1 MDEEIFKQEKEKLKD
16 IVKKINKEEN
26 NLEQYL
32 SSADMNYDLENI
44 AQAQFVSSQLRKL
57 ENIKSIKDKPYFA
70 RMDFKEDG
78 KNVEKLYIGKISL
91 LDNKTAYPIIVDWRA
106 PISNL
111 YYEGRVGKAEYECL
125 GEKIKGE
132 IFLKRQYI
140 IENQELKKYVNINV
154 TGNDELLQNALEEKA
169 DDRLKN
175 IVATIQDEQNKIIR
189 ADINQPLIVQ
199 GVAGSGK
206 TTIALHRIAYLIYNY
221 EKEFKPEE
229 FMIIAPTKFFLN
241 YISNIL
247 PDLGVNDVK
256 QTTFED
262 FAYDVIGKKLKIS
275 DNNEKLVIIVNKDFN
290 EINNVETDI
299 MIQEAKL
306 KSSIEF
312 KKMVDDYLKIVE
324 DSYIPKQD
332 LEINII
338 YDNNEINLYNNLHK
352 TESKNVKVNC
362 SDSKHDNTNYDDISS
377 NNVKTTIMKYEE
389 INNLFKNTY
398 KMYNFTTR
406 IKEIEK
412 NLAAE
417 LKKKTPEII
426 ENLKKERTQKIAN
439 LTGKNRIELY
449 DKYDKIIKI
458 LEKEHKK
465 IIKNYISKIPKKD
478 CIQYYKEFIQNYL
491 KNENEVLKYLKANTL
506 NNLNK
511 NEVSFEDLAPIMYIQ
526 IQLFGVKEKCKIKHV
541 VIDEAQDYGEFQFD
555 VLKTLINSN
564 SMTILGDIA
573 QGVHYYRG
581 IENWKKFIDTEFKDV
596 KTLYT
601 TLQKTYRTTKEI
613 MNVANNVISKLPEYE
628 KEYIVLGEPVI
639 DRKNSINIKK
649 VENKEELIKNINDRI
664 NTYIKQGYKSIA
676 IIGKDMA
683 ECENLEK
690 KLRAIRKDIKLIRG
704 KDSEYNS
711 GISIVPSYLAKGLEF
726 DCVLLSN
733 VSKEKYGN
741 SSLDIKLLYVS
752 ITRAMSKLDVFYE
765 GECSIET
772 LSLYAKG
779 INI

>member
-78 KNVEKLYIGKISL
+78 KSVEKLYIGKISL

-290 EINNVETDI
+290 EINDVETDI

-478 CIQYYKEFIQNYL
+478 CIQYYKEFIQSYL

-596 KTLYT
+596 KTVYT

-613 MNVANNVISKLPEYE
+613 MDVANNVISKLPEYE

-639 DRKNSINIKK
+639 DRKNSINTKK
-649 VENKEELIKNINDRI
+649 VENQDELIQNINDRI

-765 GECSIET
+765 GKCSIES
-772 LSLYAKG
+772 LSL
-779 INI
+779 

>member
-57 ENIKSIKDKPYFA
+57 ENIKSVKDKPYFA

-290 EINNVETDI
+290 EINDVETDI

-352 TESKNVKVNC
+352 TENKNDKINY

-596 KTLYT
+596 KTVYT

-613 MNVANNVISKLPEYE
+613 MDVANNVISKLPEYE

-649 VENKEELIKNINDRI
+649 VENQDELIQNINDRI

-676 IIGKDMA
+676 IIGKDMS

-690 KLRAIRKDIKLIRG
+690 KLRTIRKDIKLIRG

-765 GECSIET
+765 GKCSIES
-772 LSLYAKG
+772 LSL
-779 INI
+779 

>member
-78 KNVEKLYIGKISL
+78 KSVEKLYIGKISL

-111 YYEGRVGKAEYECL
+111 YYEGRGGKAEYECL

-324 DSYIPKQD
+324 DLYIPKQD

-338 YDNNEINLYNNLHK
+338 YDNNDINLYNNLHK
-352 TESKNVKVNC
+352 TESKNDKVNC
-362 SDSKHDNTNYDDISS
+362 SDLKHDNINYDDISY

-478 CIQYYKEFIQNYL
+478 CIQYYKEFIQSYL

-581 IENWKKFIDTEFKDV
+581 IENWKKFIYTEFKDV
-596 KTLYT
+596 KTVYT

-613 MNVANNVISKLPEYE
+613 MDVANNVISKLPEYE

-649 VENKEELIKNINDRI
+649 IENKEELIKNINDRI

-676 IIGKDMA
+676 IIGKDMS

-690 KLRAIRKDIKLIRG
+690 KLRTIRKDIKLIRG

-726 DCVLLSN
+726 DCVLLSD

-741 SSLDIKLLYVS
+741 NSLDIKLLYVS

>member
-78 KNVEKLYIGKISL
+78 KSVEKLYIGKISL

-154 TGNDELLQNALEEKA
+154 IGNDELLQNALEEKA

-324 DSYIPKQD
+324 DLYIPEQD

-338 YDNNEINLYNNLHK
+338 YDNNDINLYNNLHK
-352 TESKNVKVNC
+352 TESKNDKVNC
-362 SDSKHDNTNYDDISS
+362 SDLKHDNINYDDISS

-596 KTLYT
+596 KTVYT

-613 MNVANNVISKLPEYE
+613 MDVANNVISKLPEYE

-639 DRKNSINIKK
+639 DRKNSINTKK
-649 VENKEELIKNINDRI
+649 VENQDELIQNINDRI

-741 SSLDIKLLYVS
+741 NSLDIKLLYVS

-765 GECSIET
+765 GECSIES

>member
-78 KNVEKLYIGKISL
+78 KSVEKLYIGKISL

-154 TGNDELLQNALEEKA
+154 IGNDELLQNALEEKA

-324 DSYIPKQD
+324 DLYIPEQD

-338 YDNNEINLYNNLHK
+338 YDNNDINLYNNLHK
-352 TESKNVKVNC
+352 TESKNDKVNC
-362 SDSKHDNTNYDDISS
+362 SDLKHDNINYDDISS

-478 CIQYYKEFIQNYL
+478 CIQYYKEFIQSYL

-596 KTLYT
+596 KTVYT

-613 MNVANNVISKLPEYE
+613 MDVANNVISKLPEYE

-639 DRKNSINIKK
+639 DRKNSINTKK
-649 VENKEELIKNINDRI
+649 VENQDELIQNINDRI

-765 GECSIET
+765 GKCSIES
-772 LSLYAKG
+772 LSL
-779 INI
+779 

>member
-78 KNVEKLYIGKISL
+78 KSVEKLYIGKISL

-290 EINNVETDI
+290 EINDVETDI

-352 TESKNVKVNC
+352 TESKNDKVNY

-596 KTLYT
+596 KTVYT

-613 MNVANNVISKLPEYE
+613 MDVANNVISKLPEYE

-676 IIGKDMA
+676 IIGKDMS

-726 DCVLLSN
+726 DCVLLSD

-765 GECSIET
+765 GECLIR
-772 LSLYAKG
+772 L
-779 INI
+779 